1 MDQVRPVEAVIP
13 GVQGRVLGVL
23 ARGGTELTMRTVAE
37 LAGVS
42 VQQAS
47 VVLGRLVALGLVHRR
62 DAGSAALV
70 RLVPENDAARAVLA
84 LAEGWERCLARLRA
98 LAGDITPAPVSL
110 VVFGSF
116 ARHQADRESDLD
128 VLAIRPLVAE
138 DDERWTTS
146 LGAWQDAARAVL
158 GNPVNLLEIGAEE
171 LGTLSRRGTRSVW
184 SEAAREGLVLVGASL
199 GELGLAA

>member
-62 DAGSAALV
+62 DAGSAA
-70 RLVPENDAARAVLA
+70 
-84 LAEGWERCLARLRA
+84 
-98 LAGDITPAPVSL
+98 
-110 VVFGSF
+110 
-116 ARHQADRESDLD
+116 
-128 VLAIRPLVAE
+128 
-138 DDERWTTS
+138 
-146 LGAWQDAARAVL
+146 
-158 GNPVNLLEIGAEE
+158 
-171 LGTLSRRGTRSVW
+171 
-184 SEAAREGLVLVGASL
+184 
-199 GELGLAA
+199 